1 MVGGGGKASLCP
13 PPYKR
18 LWNVATFR
26 NDTFVS
32 FSQITLK
39 LGNFTNL
46 KSSFQWC
53 RQIFPNLFRNVKRK
67 HFPLGDHYITS
78 QSFFFLL
85 IMYCYEKLM
94 LKTFG
99 TWGVNYIYI
108 HFWWFSPRNVVQSTE
123 CPFKV
128 INLANLHHKH
138 LNQGV
143 PKPISDCNNN
153 NKKT

>member
-1 MVGGGGKASLCP
+1 M
-13 PPYKR
+13 
-18 LWNVATFR
+18 
-26 NDTFVS
+26 
-32 FSQITLK
+32 
-39 LGNFTNL
+39 
-46 KSSFQWC
+46 
-53 RQIFPNLFRNVKRK
+53 FPNLFRNVKRK
-67 HFPLGDHYITS
+67 YFPLGDHYITS

-108 HFWWFSPRNVVQSTE
+108 QFWWFCPRNVVQSTE

-153 NKKT
+153 NNNNKTYIVPISILLFSPALKNKNISTKKSYSDRIKYTKCMNLPKRVQTMSTLKL